1 LVHSV
6 AAYATVTLKDPEL
19 RIRSP
24 EDKGE
29 GLMYHI

>member
-1 LVHSV
+1 
-6 AAYATVTLKDPEL
+6 VTLKDPEL